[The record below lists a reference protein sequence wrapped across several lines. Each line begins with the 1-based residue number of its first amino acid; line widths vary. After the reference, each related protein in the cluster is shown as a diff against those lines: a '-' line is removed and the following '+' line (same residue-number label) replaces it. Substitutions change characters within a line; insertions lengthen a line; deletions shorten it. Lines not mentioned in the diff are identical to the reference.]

1 MDLLPY
7 SNISFMLKVARLAH
21 KWVPHASVLRV
32 GFVSRRLYQS
42 AGKEKF
48 GRDEI
53 KIPTRKPD
61 VWGTPL
67 PFLDS
72 FPQFFSSI
80 LFLTLATGHLSP
92 VSLLVRLA
100 EFPV

>member
-1 MDLLPY
+1 MDFLLPY
-7 SNISFMLKVARLAH
+7 SNISFMLKVPRLAH

-32 GFVSRRLYQS
+32 GFISRRLYQS

-48 GRDEI
+48 GGDEI

-67 PFLDS
+67 PFLNS
-72 FPQFFSSI
+72 FPY
-80 LFLTLATGHLSP
+80 LATGHLSP
-92 VSLLVRLA
+92 VSLL
-100 EFPV
+100 

>member
-1 MDLLPY
+1 
-7 SNISFMLKVARLAH
+7 MLKVPGLAH

-48 GRDEI
+48 GGDEI
-53 KIPTRKPD
+53 QIPTRKPD

-67 PFLDS
+67 PFLNS
-72 FPQFFSSI
+72 FPQFLSSI
-80 LFLTLATGHLSP
+80 L
-92 VSLLVRLA
+92 SLLSHWPLVSRQSSLA
-100 EFPV
+100 RR

>member
-1 MDLLPY
+1 
-7 SNISFMLKVARLAH
+7 MLKVPRLAH

-48 GRDEI
+48 GGDEI

-67 PFLDS
+67 PFLN
-72 FPQFFSSI
+72 P
-80 LFLTLATGHLSP
+80 FLT
-92 VSLLVRLA
+92 
-100 EFPV
+100 